1 VSWVDRQSNI
11 PSKVQK
17 INKSSVYNMDRSQI
31 MSAPQYSIGQ
41 TINYFDYYLIKNV
54 VGVVIDKERPRG
66 QHLHS

>member
-1 VSWVDRQSNI
+1 
-11 PSKVQK
+11 
-17 INKSSVYNMDRSQI
+17 MDRSQI